1 VAGIKRVGVVG
12 GGVIGAGWAARFAL
26 AGTAVTV
33 FDPDPEAER
42 RVREVLAV
50 AERAWRRLTLAPL
63 APPAPVAVTGDL
75 EAAVTAADFVQE
87 AAPDR
92 EDHKRDLLARVSRSA
107 RPEVVIASSS
117 ATLPPSR
124 LQEDMAGPER
134 FVVGHPLDP
143 VYLLPLV
150 ELCGGART
158 APETIERAEAV
169 YRAIGMHPLH
179 VRGEIDGLIA
189 ERLLAAVRREA
200 LQLVSDGSAIADE
213 IDQAIAFGPG
223 LCWSFMG
230 TAQPDGPGIG
240 EARRQR
246 DDCLVAVLQALR
258 SQGTAA
264 GATLHA
270 FDQRLF
276 QGSHRRLLAEGDDL
290 ARPLCL
296 HEARVLPEWVDYNG
310 HMTESRYLQVFGD
323 STDAVLRYLGA
334 DAAYNASGF
343 SFYTVETH
351 IRHLR
356 EVEAGAP
363 LRVTTQVLAADA
375 RRLHLFHA
383 MARGDD
389 GNPLATGE
397 HLLLHVD
404 TRAAR
409 ACPAEGEMATRLLRL
424 AAAQAALPRPEAAGR
439 AVGQPPGRQN
449 TAAT

>member
-1 VAGIKRVGVVG
+1 MTLRAVGVVG

-42 RVREVLAV
+42 RMREVLAG

-63 APPAPVAVTGDL
+63 PPPAPVAVTGDL

-87 AAPDR
+87 AAPDC
-92 EDHKRDLLARVSRSA
+92 EDHKRDLLARVSRAA
-107 RPEVVIASSS
+107 RPEVVIASST
-117 ATLPPSR
+117 ATLLPSR
-124 LQEDMAGPER
+124 LQGGMAGPER

-158 APETIERAEAV
+158 APETIERAAAV

-179 VRGEIDGLIA
+179 VRDEIDGLIA
-189 ERLLAAVRREA
+189 DRLLAAVRREA
-200 LQLVSDGSAIADE
+200 LQLMSDGSATADE

-230 TAQPDGPGIG
+230 TERPDA
-240 EARRQR
+240 EAERRR

-276 QGSHRRLLAEGDDL
+276 QGSHRRLMAAGDDL
-290 ARPLCL
+290 ARPLRL

-375 RRLHLFHA
+375 RRLHLFHE

-389 GNPLATGE
+389 GSPLATGE

-409 ACPAEGEMATRLLRL
+409 ACAAEGEMATRLLRL
-424 AAAQAALPRPEAAGR
+424 AAAQAALPRPAAAGR
-439 AVGQPPGRQN
+439 AVGQPRAGQR
-449 TAAT
+449 AVAT